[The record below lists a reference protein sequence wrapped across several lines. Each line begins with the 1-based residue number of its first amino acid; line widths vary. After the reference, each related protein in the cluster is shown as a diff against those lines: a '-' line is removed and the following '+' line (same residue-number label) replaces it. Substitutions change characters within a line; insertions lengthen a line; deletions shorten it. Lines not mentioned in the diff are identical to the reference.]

1 MTDTPHSYPASY
13 FIGRDLNDYKRMKS
27 YVLEK
32 QLINK
37 YVQSGVMCD
46 VGCGTGEFHEILK
59 WDGLIFGMEVSDTAK
74 LAAENRG
81 VNFSKSILT
90 EVNFFDLIVFRGVIQ
105 HLSDPF
111 GYLAS
116 SYKSLKPGG
125 FIVFLMT
132 PNADSISYK
141 LFGHLPLLD
150 SNRNFWTPSSATLS
164 ANLTNLGFKIKHIGK
179 PYWRS
184 PYRSLIADHFKF
196 VMCVLRLR
204 SKGGAFWGNAMEL
217 VAQKPNPNMEC

>member
-1 MTDTPHSYPASY
+1 MTSTPHTYPDSY
-13 FIGRDLNDYKRMKS
+13 FEGRGLNDSKRMES
-27 YVLEK
+27 FLLEK

-37 YVQSGVMCD
+37 WVQSGVMCD

-59 WDGLIFGMEVSDTAK
+59 WEGSIFGMEISDTAK
-74 LAAENRG
+74 LAAQHRG
-81 VNFSKSILT
+81 VNFSKNIST
-90 EVNFFDLIVFRGVIQ
+90 EVDFFDLIVFRGVIQ
-105 HLSDPF
+105 HLPDPF

-150 SNRNFWTPSSATLS
+150 SNRNFWTPPSSTLS

-179 PYWRS
+179 PYWGS
-184 PYRSLIADHFKF
+184 PYRSILSDHFKF
-196 VMCVLRLR
+196 VLCVLRLR
-204 SKGGAFWGNAMEL
+204 SKGGAFWGNAIEL

>member
-1 MTDTPHSYPASY
+1 MTFIPHSYPDSY
-13 FIGRDLNDYKRMKS
+13 FTERNLNDSKRIDS
-27 YVLEK
+27 YFLEK

-37 YVQSGVMCD
+37 YVQSGVICD
-46 VGCGTGEFHEILK
+46 IGCGTGEFHEILK
-59 WDGLIFGMEVSDTAK
+59 WQGAVFGMEISETAK
-74 LAAENRG
+74 VAAQHRG
-81 VNFSKSILT
+81 VDFSKSIST
-90 EVNFFDLIVFRGVIQ
+90 EVDFFDLVLFRGVIQ
-105 HLSDPF
+105 HLPDSF
-111 GYLAS
+111 GYLANA
-116 SYKSLKPGG
+116 YKSLKPGG

-150 SNRNFWTPSSATLS
+150 PDRNFWTPSASTLS
-164 ANLTNLGFKIKHIGK
+164 TNLTNLGFVIKYIGK

-196 VMCVLRLR
+196 VLCVLRLR

-217 VAQKPNPNMEC
+217 VAQKPSSDAES